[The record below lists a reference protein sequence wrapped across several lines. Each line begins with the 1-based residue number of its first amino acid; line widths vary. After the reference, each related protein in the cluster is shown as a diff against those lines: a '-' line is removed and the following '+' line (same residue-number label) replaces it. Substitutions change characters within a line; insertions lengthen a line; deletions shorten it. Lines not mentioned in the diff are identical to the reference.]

1 MLRIGVGTSA
11 HRNPERAGREAA
23 EAALA
28 QAGVTSCDF
37 VMLFS
42 TVGYDQQV
50 ILDAVRRVPG
60 EARLA
65 GCSGE
70 GVIAQGMGNE
80 SSHVVSVMVW
90 KSDELRF
97 TAGKA
102 CGLGAGVREVGA
114 AVAQQV
120 SAAAG
125 ADPLVLFL
133 FPDGLKFNT
142 DQFAEGF
149 QSASRLG
156 KKLKVVGGLAGDD
169 FTLTKTYQYH
179 DGEVFSEGIT
189 WALLQGKGDVMVGV
203 THGCV
208 PLGVEARVSRAQED
222 VIFEID
228 GRPAT
233 KFLDEYLAPED
244 VRVHARSLGASL
256 SLGFKA
262 PREIVN
268 EYDEYVIRGLRS
280 RDEATGVVSLYA
292 NVPGPSVRLMRRDPE
307 KMAEGIEELIGRMKQ
322 GLGDKRP
329 AVVLQ
334 FECLARGKHMFR
346 EDDKMRLLG
355 MLQAPFGREVP
366 WIGFYCYGEIAPVGD
381 FQVMHHN
388 YTTVM
393 TVIA

>member
-1 MLRIGVGTSA
+1 MLRIGVGSSA

-23 EAALA
+23 EAALK

-37 VMLFS
+37 VMMFS
-42 TVGYDQQV
+42 TVGYDQKMV
-50 ILDAVRRVPG
+50 LDAVRRVTG
-60 EARLA
+60 QARLT

-90 KSDELRF
+90 KSDELKF
-97 TAGKA
+97 TIGKA
-102 CGLGAGVREVGA
+102 QGLAAGVREVGA

-120 SAAAG
+120 NEVAG
-125 ADPLVLFL
+125 DDALALFL

-142 DQFAEGF
+142 DQFSEGF
-149 QSASRLG
+149 QQVARLRKG
-156 KKLKVVGGLAGDD
+156 LKVAGGLAGDD

-179 DGEVFSEGIT
+179 DDEVFSEGVS
-189 WALLQGKGDVMVGV
+189 WALLHGKGDVVVGV

-208 PLGVEARVSRAQED
+208 PLGAEAKVSRAQED
-222 VIFEID
+222 LIYEID

-244 VRVHARSLGASL
+244 VQVHARSLGASL

-262 PREIVN
+262 PKEIVSQ
-268 EYDEYVIRGLRS
+268 YDEYVIRGIRS
-280 RDEATGVVSLYA
+280 REEDSGVVALYA
-292 NVPGPSVRLMRRDPE
+292 NVPGESVRLMRRDPE
-307 KMAEGIEELIGRMKQ
+307 KMAQGIEELIGRVKSE
-322 GLGDKRP
+322 LGDKRP
-329 AVVLQ
+329 AAVLQ

-346 EDDKMRLLG
+346 EEDKLGLLKI
-355 MLQAPFGREVP
+355 LQAPFGGEVP
-366 WIGFYCYGEIAPVGD
+366 WIGFYAYGEIAPVGSIP
-381 FQVMHHN
+381 VMHHN

>member
-23 EAALA
+23 ERALA

-37 VMLFS
+37 VMMFS
-42 TVGYDQQV
+42 TVGYDQAV
-50 ILDAVRRVPG
+50 ILNAVRRVTG
-60 EARLA
+60 NAQLS

-70 GVIAQGMGNE
+70 GVIAQGVGNE

-97 TAGKA
+97 SHGKA
-102 CGLGAGVREVGA
+102 QGLAAGVREVGA

-120 SAAAG
+120 NEIAG
-125 ADPLVLFL
+125 DDALALFL

-142 DQFAEGF
+142 DQFSEGF
-149 QSASRLG
+149 ARASRLRKG
-156 KKLKVVGGLAGDD
+156 LKIAGGLAGDD

-179 DGEVFSEGIT
+179 DGEVFSEGVS
-189 WALLQGKGDVMVGV
+189 WALLQGKGEVVMGV

-208 PLGVEARVSRAQED
+208 PLGAEAQVSRAEED
-222 VIFEID
+222 VIYEID

-233 KFLDEYLAPED
+233 NFLNEYLAPED
-244 VRVHARSLGASL
+244 VQVHARSLGASL

-262 PREIVN
+262 PREIVSQ
-268 EYDEYVIRGLRS
+268 YDEYVIRGLRS
-280 RDEATGVVSLYA
+280 RDEATGVVALYA
-292 NVPGPSVRLMRRDPE
+292 NVPGQTVRLMRRDPE
-307 KMAEGIEELIGRMKQ
+307 KMAQGIDELIARMKSE
-322 GLGDKRP
+322 LGDRRP

-346 EDDKMRLLG
+346 EEDKMSLLK
-355 MLQAPFGREVP
+355 MLQAPFGGEVP
-366 WIGFYCYGEIAPVGD
+366 WIGFYCYGEIAPVGSIPI
-381 FQVMHHN
+381 MHHN